1 MYICS
6 TLSIFKGFGLNF
18 NQDLHFSRFLWPS
31 NCTKGHLQSF
41 FQFTDKI
48 WSHLVPVPAVLGQR
62 QNLVSDCFHLLQT
75 NAFSTLHCASV
86 GTLGG
91 VPFEVFVQI
100 PAQIVKPSE
109 TLRELARR
117 LRFGQNVSNMVETGA
132 NWCKRA
138 ISGRQCIAM
147 AATVLGGI

>member
-1 MYICS
+1 M
-6 TLSIFKGFGLNF
+6 
-18 NQDLHFSRFLWPS
+18 WPS
-31 NCTKGHLQSF
+31 NCTKCSQGHLQSF
-41 FQFTDKI
+41 FQFRDKI
-48 WSHLVPVPAVLGQR
+48 WSHLVPAPAVLGQR
-62 QNLVSDCFHLLQT
+62 QNLVSNCFHLLQT
-75 NAFSTLHCASV
+75 NAFSTLHCESV

-138 ISGRQCIAM
+138 ISAHQWLQLSYKGLFIYYVIQFWGLGRPPLPHVI
-147 AATVLGGI
+147 L

>member
-1 MYICS
+1 M
-6 TLSIFKGFGLNF
+6 
-18 NQDLHFSRFLWPS
+18 
-31 NCTKGHLQSF
+31 
-41 FQFTDKI
+41 
-48 WSHLVPVPAVLGQR
+48 
-62 QNLVSDCFHLLQT
+62 
-75 NAFSTLHCASV
+75 
-86 GTLGG
+86 GG

-147 AATVLGGI
+147 AATVLGISSLVYNIHTLEVYGPYGPDF